1 MLEPEEERA
10 MKMVLE
16 DGIMKTKKIMEGNQ

>member
-1 MLEPEEERA
+1 

-16 DGIMKTKKIMEGNQ
+16 DGPG